1 MGECCRPIDE
11 IRKLYEFFFIS
22 ELKANVRV
30 LSNFFLGGGGRKQQV
45 TFLHQQILKDG
56 EKIIIKK
63 IVQS

>member
-30 LSNFFLGGGGRKQQV
+30 LSNFFGGGGRKQPV

-56 EKIIIKK
+56 EKNNNKK
-63 IVQS
+63 IEQS